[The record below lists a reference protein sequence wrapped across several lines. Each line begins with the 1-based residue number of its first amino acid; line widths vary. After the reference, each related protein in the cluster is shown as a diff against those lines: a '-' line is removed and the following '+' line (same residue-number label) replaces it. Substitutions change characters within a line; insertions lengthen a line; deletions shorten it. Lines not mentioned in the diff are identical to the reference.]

1 MKDIIPHIQYGIRT
15 HYSKSNDFS
24 AEYLN
29 MEPMK
34 MSLFEKIMIL
44 SIIGLDIYI
53 IFQFP
58 LIYRVIIL
66 FILIIFI

>member
-1 MKDIIPHIQYGIRT
+1 MKDIISHIQYGIRT
-15 HYSKSNDFS
+15 HSLKS

-29 MEPMK
+29 IEPMK

-44 SIIGLDIYI
+44 SIIGLNIYI